1 MKKKD
6 NHTKE
11 KIIAGLAVG
20 AAAIGATA
28 ALLNPSIRKNLKNAA
43 GKAVDGV
50 REFTDNPQA
59 VIDQVRADLAAF
71 IDGLE
76 LEKLDAKFRD
86 EIEKRRGG
94 IEKQITEFTEN
105 EGQEIVAQAR
115 KSFEDLRK
123 YVEKHS

>member
-28 ALLNPSIRKNLKNAA
+28 ALLNPDIRKNLKNAA
-43 GKAVDGV
+43 DKAVDGV

-59 VIDQVRADLAAF
+59 VIDQVRADLAEF
-71 IDGLE
+71 IDKLD
-76 LEKLDAKFRD
+76 LDKLDAKFRA
-86 EIEKRRGG
+86 EVEKRRGV
-94 IEKQITEFTEN
+94 IEKEITEFTEKDG
-105 EGQEIVAQAR
+105 EEIIASVK
-115 KSFEDLRK
+115 KSFEDLRQ